1 MDYYNN
7 CGKIIENNIFNKRWE
22 VYSVFY
28 VWIKNIFMVGEGEI
42 VFVGEGWEWGCW
54 FLGLFLVIMLYWVC
68 ECSVSLNGFN

>member
-28 VWIKNIFMVGEGEI
+28 VWIKNIFMVGEGENVVCWWGLGMGLL
-42 VFVGEGWEWGCW
+42 VFRFIFGNNVI
-54 FLGLFLVIMLYWVC
+54 LGMWM
-68 ECSVSLNGFN
+68 